1 MDEMMTKFIDG
12 HKLTVYRLIS
22 PGLGIW
28 FNGYIDGKQSVS
40 TGGLSQDKNTKEDCY
55 KALLAKL
62 KEITAKE
69 K

>member
-28 FNGYIDGKQSVS
+28 FNGYIDGKQLAS
-40 TGGLSQDKNTKEDCY
+40 TGGLSQNKNTQEYCME
-55 KALLAKL
+55 LLCKQIS
-62 KEITAKE
+62 KTSQTN
-69 K
+69 